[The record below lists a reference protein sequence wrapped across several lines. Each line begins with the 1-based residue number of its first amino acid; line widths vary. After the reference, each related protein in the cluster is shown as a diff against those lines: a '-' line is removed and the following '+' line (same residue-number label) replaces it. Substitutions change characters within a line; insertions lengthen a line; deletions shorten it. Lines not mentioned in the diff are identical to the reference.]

1 MDSIRV
7 FTHILISYYI
17 KIPYRWKE
25 ICFFADCVV
34 AIILLILAIRKKI
47 NIKKSISILL
57 LFAHTILVFT
67 STVFS
72 RSRIQDA
79 QIIID
84 VLWIFRKIYNGESY
98 LVGELIYN
106 VLMFIPIGI
115 LTPCVKSNINI
126 RSISAMGLLI
136 SGTIE
141 LMQMV
146 LKCGY
151 FETMDII
158 CNSIGILVGYFLCC
172 IVRKIILNTQ

>member
-57 LFAHTILVFT
+57 LFAYTILVFT

-79 QIIID
+79 QII
-84 VLWIFRKIYNGESY
+84 
-98 LVGELIYN
+98 
-106 VLMFIPIGI
+106 LMFYGYLEKFI
-115 LTPCVKSNINI
+115 
-126 RSISAMGLLI
+126 MGKVIWL
-136 SGTIE
+136 G
-141 LMQMV
+141 
-146 LKCGY
+146 
-151 FETMDII
+151 
-158 CNSIGILVGYFLCC
+158 N
-172 IVRKIILNTQ
+172 